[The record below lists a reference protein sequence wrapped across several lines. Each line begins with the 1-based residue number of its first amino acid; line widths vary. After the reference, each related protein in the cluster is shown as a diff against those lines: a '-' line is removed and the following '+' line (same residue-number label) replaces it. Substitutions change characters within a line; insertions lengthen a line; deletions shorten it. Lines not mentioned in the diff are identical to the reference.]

1 MKIGY
6 FISSQKPSGTDSVTA
21 LNEQIKLVQYA
32 RDQGWDSFFT
42 GQHYLCEEDIQMFQ
56 NIPVLSRLKAEAGHM
71 TLGIGVLLINLLN
84 PVFIAETVAT
94 MDVIAE
100 GNMAFGVG
108 LGYRDV
114 EFDALGVPKGQR
126 LKRFLD
132 CLDLVKRLWTEDE
145 VSFESDYCVL
155 NKVKLNMRPI
165 QKPYPPI
172 WFAANSDPAVK
183 RAAHLG
189 DTLFINPHA
198 TTQTI
203 NRQMDIYRSELDSLG
218 KPFPKELPCIKE
230 VFCAKDK
237 KTALEMARPFL
248 EVKYADYAR
257 TGQDKALPE
266 DEVSWDNL
274 PFEELMKDRFI
285 LGSPEECYEGLLPYL
300 QMGVNHLIIRTSW
313 IGMPYSTTLQSM
325 RLFSEEVVPALKK
338 ESEQQT

>member
-1 MKIGY
+1 
-6 FISSQKPSGTDSVTA
+6 
-21 LNEQIKLVQYA
+21 
-32 RDQGWDSFFT
+32 
-42 GQHYLCEEDIQMFQ
+42 
-56 NIPVLSRLKAEAGHM
+56 
-71 TLGIGVLLINLLN
+71 
-84 PVFIAETVAT
+84 
-94 MDVIAE
+94 
-100 GNMAFGVG
+100 
-108 LGYRDV
+108 
-114 EFDALGVPKGQR
+114 
-126 LKRFLD
+126 
-132 CLDLVKRLWTEDE
+132 
-145 VSFESDYCVL
+145 
-155 NKVKLNMRPI
+155 
-165 QKPYPPI
+165 
-172 WFAANSDPAVK
+172 
-183 RAAHLG
+183 
-189 DTLFINPHA
+189 
-198 TTQTI
+198 
-203 NRQMDIYRSELDSLG
+203 MDIYRSELDSLG